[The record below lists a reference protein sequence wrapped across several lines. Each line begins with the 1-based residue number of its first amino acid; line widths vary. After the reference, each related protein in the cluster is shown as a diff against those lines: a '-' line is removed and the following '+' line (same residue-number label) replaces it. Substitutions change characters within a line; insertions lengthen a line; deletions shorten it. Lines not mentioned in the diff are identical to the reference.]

1 MQKLNKRTKVF
12 MNADMLRRILFIKGL
27 KQVDF
32 ARETD
37 LCTVIINRAC
47 TNRIISMKSAKK
59 IVNTLGYNWDDALN
73 KELVRVCFVRSDFVY
88 QNYKFKWN
96 KAAEN
101 NPINNSI
108 VLVYH
113 RDDLYHITIY
123 KDTYFYDMENK
134 IKYTKDDI
142 VGWSYIPYC
151 PNEWRLRN

>member
-1 MQKLNKRTKVF
+1 
-12 MNADMLRRILFIKGL
+12 
-27 KQVDF
+27 
-32 ARETD
+32 
-37 LCTVIINRAC
+37 
-47 TNRIISMKSAKK
+47 MKSAKK